1 MVNDNKVKF
10 KNQARAK
17 SPEELS
23 LREIGPNNDLFL
35 SVFSSIQS
43 ESRKIRTSKNSVFRH
58 FSRSVLYLKGGV
70 FRRTMIN
77 QSL

>member
-23 LREIGPNNDLFL
+23 LREIGPNKDFFCPYFP
-35 SVFSSIQS
+35 VFSPNPG
-43 ESRKIRTSKNSVFRH
+43 KYGLVKTP
-58 FSRSVLYLKGGV
+58 YLDIFHAV
-70 FRRTMIN
+70 CYI
-77 QSL
+77 